1 MFNKTLL
8 REKMKEQGLS
18 QRALADRVT
27 ISQPMIAAIMLGYK
41 QPSLELAARIA
52 DAVGCR
58 VDDLIE

>member
-1 MFNKTLL
+1 
-8 REKMKEQGLS
+8 MKEQGLS
-18 QRALADRVT
+18 QRALADKVT